1 MPCKN
6 TLVSFFHCNSLN
18 IYYSKVFYQNVVYAV
33 LWSWLDFVVGKSDRL
48 FWLKFWYFQGASE
61 HLKKNIYGFR
71 ASQVQ
76 CFGCFCLENIL
87 VYSYLFQ
94 SADVKF
100 MWRYF
105 DFWHVLIF
113 FLSQTPQVRTAQL
126 KHRKINKLLL
136 PHRYTLVVITVILW
150 EACLKFKIIFLYL
163 HILPLVYIVKNLC
176 LVLL

>member
-1 MPCKN
+1 MI
-6 TLVSFFHCNSLN
+6 LIWF
-18 IYYSKVFYQNVVYAV
+18 
-33 LWSWLDFVVGKSDRL
+33 DFVVGQSDRL
-48 FWLKFWYFQGASE
+48 FWLKFRYFQGASE

-87 VYSYLFQ
+87 VYSYLFL

-105 DFWHVLIF
+105 DFWHVPLFFFFLSF
-113 FLSQTPQVRTAQL
+113 FLSQTPQVRTAQPE
-126 KHRKINKLLL
+126 HRKINKLLL
-136 PHRYTLVVITVILW
+136 PHRYTLVVLTVILW

-163 HILPLVYIVKNLC
+163 HILPHVYIVKHLC
-176 LVLL
+176 LLLL